1 MSTFV
6 KRINNLSMTKINDR
20 IDELITKFCN
30 YLMQCCRLN
39 LKFLIGLF
47 LLIAYSYS
55 CTESNIQAPEIQCNS
70 ISADNMYLK
79 IGDSTV
85 LNIGLSNSDLDDVKF
100 DWTSKFGSIKG
111 SGNIVTYYAPDS
123 VVSDIIKVTIKG
135 IDSAE
140 RVSNV
145 KINVFNQLVILKA
158 DDMVFDENTIV
169 PQRWILFID
178 YITRKGIKA
187 SIGVIGNSLEAGN
200 KEYFKYLRSIAALG
214 NFELWNHGYNHI
226 YDGKYPNGESYK
238 EFSNTPYAYQYEH
251 MLYTDSLAIK
261 KLGVVF
267 HTFGAPGN
275 GIDSTTVRA
284 INNQKNIKVWLFGL
298 PESKKLNLQRFNDI
312 EFPTS
317 NPVYSKFVEN
327 YSSEKPYLVLQIHPN
342 AWDRDKFAEFE
353 KIIDFLLSKK
363 VTFINP
369 YDYYLL
375 MNSKEW
381 TFPQQGT

>member
-1 MSTFV
+1 
-6 KRINNLSMTKINDR
+6 MTKINDM
-20 IDELITKFCN
+20 IDKIRTKICN
-30 YLMQCCRLN
+30 YLMQCSRLN
-39 LKFLIGLF
+39 LKFLTGLF
-47 LLIAYSYS
+47 LLIVYSYS
-55 CTESNIQAPEIQCNS
+55 CTESNVQAPEIQRNS

-100 DWTSKFGSIKG
+100 DWTAEYGRIKG

-158 DDMVFDENTIV
+158 DDMVFDENTVV

-178 YITRKGIKA
+178 YIKRKGIKA

-200 KEYFKYLRSIAALG
+200 KKYFKYLRSIAALG

-226 YDGKYPNGESYK
+226 YDGKYPNGESYE
-238 EFSNTPYAYQYEH
+238 EFCNTPYAYQYEH
-251 MLYTDSLAIK
+251 MSRTDSLAINN
-261 KLGVVF
+261 LGVVF

-275 GIDSTTVRA
+275 GIDSVTVRA
-284 INNQKNIKVWLFGL
+284 IKNQKNIKVWLFGL
-298 PESKKLNLQRFNDI
+298 PGSTKLNLQRLDEI

-317 NPVYSKFVEN
+317 NPVYSKFIEN
-327 YSSEKPYLVLQIHPN
+327 YSFEKPYLVLQIHPN
-342 AWDRDKFAEFE
+342 AWDSGKFAEFE
-353 KIIDFLLSKK
+353 KIIDFLLTKK

-375 MNSKEW
+375 MNSKDW
-381 TFPQQGT
+381 TFPQQGN